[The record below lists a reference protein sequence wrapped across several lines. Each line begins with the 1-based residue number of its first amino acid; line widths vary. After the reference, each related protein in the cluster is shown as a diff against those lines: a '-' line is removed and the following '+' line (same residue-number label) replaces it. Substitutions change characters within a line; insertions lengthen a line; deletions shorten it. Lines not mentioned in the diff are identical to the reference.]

1 MDLMALLGDPA
12 MRARVLKEGA
22 ALVDA
27 EVAKRSGLAA
37 MALKAGY
44 AAVKAIRP
52 DIIEASLDK
61 LLPAFAPALQP
72 FVDQAL
78 DRSGGS
84 VASYFGAH
92 AETIAEAL
100 LGVTDAKA
108 SNAEN
113 PVLKRTY
120 AALRGQAHKQTTQSM
135 PAVGAWL
142 EGYVGRADAEG
153 GA

>member
-1 MDLMALLGDPA
+1 MDLMAMLRDPA
-12 MRARVLKEGA
+12 LHQRVLREGS

-27 EVAKRSGLAA
+27 EVARRSGLAA

-44 AAVKAIRP
+44 AAIKALRP

-72 FVDQAL
+72 FLDQAL
-78 DRSGGS
+78 AQGAGQGA
-84 VASYFGAH
+84 VARHFATH

-108 SNAEN
+108 ANAEN
-113 PVLKRTY
+113 PVMKRTY
-120 AALRGQAHKQTTQSM
+120 AALRGQAHKQTAQSV

-142 EGYVGRADAEG
+142 DGYVAPTG